1 MEKNTI
7 AEAIL
12 KRLEDKKEIPFH
24 EWVLEHIYLDGAKF
38 SFEGHKYLENT
49 YVDAHYNE
57 VFMKAA
63 QVGISTRMA
72 LKTFWLGDMMPSTA
86 LYYFPTDGDVEDFSN
101 ERIKKLILASPFLSQ
116 KIMGTDNVGL
126 KQIGQSTVYFRGM
139 KSKTRVKSVRGD
151 YVILDELDESDQEN
165 VEFAKDR
172 VMKSKLQWISML
184 SQPSVKNFGIHRAF
198 QATDQRYFLLKCP
211 ACNNWC
217 NVVESFPH
225 CMIKLHNKSAYL
237 GCTKCHAPL
246 DTQAGEYVAKF
257 PSRTKARGWQ
267 LSQLY
272 TTVIPQGY
280 DSPVQKFYD
289 AWHSAKKKSEKKRI
303 MISVVGVPYSGD
315 DQPLTE
321 ETLIPALGTHKMK
334 SRHSVSYMGVDVGD
348 TMHAV
353 VLHEAGDGKLVIHW
367 LEEIHDD
374 WSRLDKLMLDHEVEV
389 CVIDAM
395 PYKNSAK
402 DFCRRHPGKA
412 YIQYFKGDTLKVGSE
427 GEGDRAVPK
436 IHIDRTESLDDT
448 VDYFKKGE
456 IMIPD
461 RSEYEVVEI
470 FLDHLKM
477 LIKDVKEDA
486 AGNKKFVY
494 RKNCPNHFGMA
505 VNSARIASEL
515 AMCEVYASGLLPA
528 GGRWN

>member
-1 MEKNTI
+1 
-7 AEAIL
+7 
-12 KRLEDKKEIPFH
+12 
-24 EWVLEHIYLDGAKF
+24 
-38 SFEGHKYLENT
+38 
-49 YVDAHYNE
+49 
-57 VFMKAA
+57 
-63 QVGISTRMA
+63 
-72 LKTFWLGDMMPSTA
+72 
-86 LYYFPTDGDVEDFSN
+86 
-101 ERIKKLILASPFLSQ
+101 
-116 KIMGTDNVGL
+116 
-126 KQIGQSTVYFRGM
+126 
-139 KSKTRVKSVRGD
+139 
-151 YVILDELDESDQEN
+151 
-165 VEFAKDR
+165 
-172 VMKSKLQWISML
+172 
-184 SQPSVKNFGIHRAF
+184 
-198 QATDQRYFLLKCP
+198 
-211 ACNNWC
+211 
-217 NVVESFPH
+217 
-225 CMIKLHNKSAYL
+225 
-237 GCTKCHAPL
+237 
-246 DTQAGEYVAKF
+246 
-257 PSRTKARGWQ
+257 
-267 LSQLY
+267 
-272 TTVIPQGY
+272 
-280 DSPVQKFYD
+280 
-289 AWHSAKKKSEKKRI
+289 
-303 MISVVGVPYSGD
+303 
-315 DQPLTE
+315 
-321 ETLIPALGTHKMK
+321 MK